1 MEDNMKYAVDEIID
15 NIVTLEDIET
25 KEKKY
30 IEKELLPEDIYAG
43 AILIY
48 EDDTYKLDISEE
60 TLRRK
65 RIIEKLNRL
74 KNIKRSDDNE

>member
-30 IEKELLPEDIYAG
+30 IEKELLPEDIYDG

-65 RIIEKLNRL
+65 RIIEKLKRV
-74 KNIKRSDDNE
+74 KNIQRSDDNE

>member
-30 IEKELLPEDIYAG
+30 IEKDVLPEDIYDG

-48 EDDTYKLDISEE
+48 EDNTYKLDISEE